1 MMGESKFI
9 SQSAGT
15 MSPNLKDSMETTE
28 EEERE
33 ERWKMGIFD
42 FWHLGKK
49 VVMMMSGSGLLMT
62 VPMICD

>member
-1 MMGESKFI
+1 
-9 SQSAGT
+9 

-49 VVMMMSGSGLLMT
+49 VVMMMSGLL
-62 VPMICD
+62 INDSHNDL

>member
-1 MMGESKFI
+1 MGESKFI

-42 FWHLGKK
+42 FWHLAKN
-49 VVMMMSGSGLLMT
+49 VVMMMSGLLMT
-62 VPMICD
+62 VTMICD